1 MSGRHSHV
9 ATHQRRASRTPV
21 VVIGVVL
28 VAAVVG
34 VVVAMVLR
42 SGSSSKPSPITR
54 ANDAAAQSD
63 ARNAVAAIEQCHAD
77 SGRYPA
83 SVDAMTGA
91 VAGCTS
97 VTASLSAGDSIAYF
111 ASPSADGYIFTVTNT
126 TGGVSGKAFCYSSQQ
141 GSVVALPSALTA
153 WRASC

>member
-1 MSGRHSHV
+1 MPGRHSHV

-21 VVIGVVL
+21 VMIGAVL
-28 VAAVVG
+28 VAAVVA
-34 VVVAMVLR
+34 VAVAMVAR
-42 SGSSSKPSPITR
+42 SGSSAKASPITR

-77 SGRYPA
+77 SGHFPA

-97 VTASLSAGDSIAYF
+97 VAPMSAGDSIAYF

-126 TGGVSGKAFCYSSQQ
+126 TRGVSGKAFCYSSQQ
-141 GSVVALPSALTA
+141 GTVVALPSALTA
-153 WRASC
+153 WRAFC